1 MDAVQRTQLRQ
12 SETRAALSTLLDSPI
27 EQRSDSH
34 DAELK
39 RLTSELRSAE
49 TELQAALILQPD
61 AVTVIE
67 TRQDAEGDEFRELR
81 SNVDFANYIRAAV
94 GRVGVSGPEAE
105 YNAALGLPGDHFPL
119 ELLTRDAGD
128 SIETRAAV
136 DGDAGTS
143 QSSWIDRLF
152 SDTAAQYLGV
162 SMPVVAP
169 GVSAYP
175 VLGSNASPAQRGRTQ
190 ASVDATISAT
200 VTEIKPTRSA
210 VSATYSVEDNAR
222 LPGFAEAIGR
232 DLSAAMTEKID
243 RTIFVGDSGA
253 NENTADITGFTTL
266 TGISELTLT
275 QANKIKADEVL
286 KELAGLIDGKHAAS
300 LADVKLVATVG
311 SNQLWLGTIH
321 NSAASNQTIAEFLR
335 SNGVEWT
342 TRGDI
347 EQNSAN
353 NDFGAFVGLQ
363 RGIANTAVA
372 PVWMGASLTNDP
384 YSGAKKGEVTLT
396 LSYLWGFKVPRVAN
410 YRRLKYVT

>member
-1 MDAVQRTQLRQ
+1 MDHVQRAQLRQ
-12 SETRAALSTLLDSPI
+12 SEIKSKLSELLDMPAETRA
-27 EQRSDSH
+27 ESH
-34 DAELK
+34 DADLK
-39 RLTSELRSAE
+39 RLTLEIRSAE
-49 TELQAALILQPD
+49 TELQAALLLAPD
-61 AVTVIE
+61 AATIE
-67 TRQDAEGDEFRELR
+67 TPKDAEGDEFRELR
-81 SNVDFANYIRAAV
+81 SKVELGSYVRAAV
-94 GRVGVSGPEAE
+94 GRVGVSGAEAE

-119 ELLTRDAGD
+119 ELLTPAV
-128 SIETRAAV
+128 ETRAAV
-136 DGDAGTS
+136 DGDAGTT
-143 QSSWIDRLF
+143 QASWIERLF

-162 SMPVVAP
+162 SMPSVPP

-175 VLGSNASPAQRGRTQ
+175 VLGSNASPAQRGRAE

-243 RTIFVGDSGA
+243 RTIFLGDSTA
-253 NENTADITGFTTL
+253 NENSADITGL
-266 TGISELTLT
+266 TGVTGVAELTLT
-275 QANKIKADEVL
+275 QAEKVKADEVL
-286 KELAGLIDGKHAAS
+286 KELAGLIDGKYAAS
-300 LADVKLVATVG
+300 LADVRLVATVG

-335 SNGVEWT
+335 SNGVTWT

-347 EQNSAN
+347 ETNTAN
-353 NDFGAFVGLQ
+353 GDFGAFVGLS

-372 PVWMGASLTNDP
+372 PVWMGAQLINDP

-396 LSYLWGFKVPRVAN
+396 LSYLWGFAVPRVSN